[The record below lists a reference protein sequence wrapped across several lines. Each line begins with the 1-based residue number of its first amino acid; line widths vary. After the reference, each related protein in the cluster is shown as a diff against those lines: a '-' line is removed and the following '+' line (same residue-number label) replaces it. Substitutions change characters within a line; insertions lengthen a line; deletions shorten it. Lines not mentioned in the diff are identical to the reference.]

1 MFNKNCKKKDGC
13 LKAIMKISILIEIFY
28 GNMDIDHKNLYK
40 KILKI
45 TKLIKNMKHF
55 YQL

>member
-1 MFNKNCKKKDGC
+1 MFNKNCKKKEGC

-40 KILKI
+40 KFLKI

>member
-1 MFNKNCKKKDGC
+1 
-13 LKAIMKISILIEIFY
+13 MKISILIEIFY